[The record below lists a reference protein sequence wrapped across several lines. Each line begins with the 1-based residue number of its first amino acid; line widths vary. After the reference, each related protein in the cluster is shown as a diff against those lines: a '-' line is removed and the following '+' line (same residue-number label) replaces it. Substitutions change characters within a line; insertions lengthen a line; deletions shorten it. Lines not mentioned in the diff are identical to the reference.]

1 MANGYGVTVTGHK
14 IVTRKHYVLAREA
27 FRNLFESLSRIWLQ
41 IFEDEYP
48 LIFKELTDTLT
59 PDIESISD
67 VPKKIRK
74 KWKSIEAN
82 LKCVPKPFY

>member
-1 MANGYGVTVTGHK
+1 MGNYLSKSGTRDIFVTNGYGPTVTDHK
-14 IVTRKHYVLAREA
+14 IMTRKHYVLARGA

-41 IFEDEYP
+41 IFEDEYL

-67 VPKKIRK
+67 VPKKIRGK
-74 KWKSIEAN
+74 
-82 LKCVPKPFY
+82 L